1 MRQPVFTHIQIHSV
15 LLSAYR
21 KTPDMFFYC
30 MSAFQGGIYIAHK
43 KTKNVGISTMIA
55 ALVNLAVDFALI
67 GVIGITAGS
76 VSTLTAYMVL
86 YVYRMINCQK
96 FQTMNFKVKRQ
107 LLLLSVIVVML
118 ILCFLRVFWIDVI
131 NCVFGISFCFLLNR
145 KNLRSLL
152 HRKK

>member
-1 MRQPVFTHIQIHSV
+1 
-15 LLSAYR
+15 
-21 KTPDMFFYC
+21 
-30 MSAFQGGIYIAHK
+30 
-43 KTKNVGISTMIA
+43 MIA